1 MHERVDINRGRTRR
15 RKQVDKSQ
23 LRRDRE
29 RMKDGRVDQNNEE
42 EKMKGK
48 EKKEV
53 VRNAAKTGGG
63 EERGE
68 ERGE

>member
-53 VRNAAKTGGG
+53 VRNAA
-63 EERGE
+63 
-68 ERGE
+68 